1 MRARVAALEDS
12 LERDRGALPQGERV
26 LAAMQ
31 AALAGSSEWRT
42 RLEQELSA
50 DEAQGESV
58 AAELRELARHE
69 YELQARVA

>member
-1 MRARVAALEDS
+1 MK
-12 LERDRGALPQGERV
+12 RDRSALPQGERI

-58 AAELRELARHE
+58 AAELRQLARHE
-69 YELQARVA
+69 YELQSGVA